1 MKKLSALLLSLILAI
16 GTLTACGNSSNE
28 PLTAEL
34 IDIEPMSVLCESGE
48 DGNRFSTSLE
58 DMKENEYTFTF

>member
-1 MKKLSALLLSLILAI
+1 MKQLNLQQAYTSPQ
-16 GTLTACGNSSNE
+16 T
-28 PLTAEL
+28 EL
-34 IDIEPMSVLCESGE
+34 IDIEPMSVLCESGD

>member
-1 MKKLSALLLSLILAI
+1 MKQQKLQQGYISPQ
-16 GTLTACGNSSNE
+16 T
-28 PLTAEL
+28 EL
-34 IDIEPMSVLCESGE
+34 IDIEPMSVLCESGD

>member
-1 MKKLSALLLSLILAI
+1 MKQQKFQKGYISPQA
-16 GTLTACGNSSNE
+16 G
-28 PLTAEL
+28 L

>member
-1 MKKLSALLLSLILAI
+1 MKQLNLQQAYTSPQTK
-16 GTLTACGNSSNE
+16 
-28 PLTAEL
+28 L
-34 IDIEPMSVLCESGE
+34 IDIEPMSVLCESGD

>member
-1 MKKLSALLLSLILAI
+1 MKQQKLQQGYIS
-16 GTLTACGNSSNE
+16 
-28 PLTAEL
+28 PQAEL
-34 IDIEPMSVLCESGE
+34 IDIEPMSVLCESGD